1 MNYRWLVVLL
11 VLVAMGA
18 GAWMLL
24 KPPELGALS
33 SAAPVAA
40 DAPGDVRKVPETTA
54 RTATPTPPPAPAS
67 VVAAAVPARPSNYAE
82 FVTAKNLRA
91 LYDRLRTTQDGTTPD
106 GEYLLYEILR
116 RCANVSD
123 RNGPRPMPRSLPTR
137 DQFVASV
144 TSTDPQREKRL
155 AAFDQVEGNRC
166 AGFEN
171 VNVTQAELNKLLA
184 DAAGA
189 GDPKAR
195 ALSVEVELQQRR
207 PGNRTLSDAQM
218 DTLRQAVA
226 TRDPGAVM
234 TAGRL
239 ISNTYQDLT
248 VRVGPDGQVAEPR
261 ALFNAWQMLAC
272 EYGYPCGSDNAF
284 VLTECALRS
293 HCDATTLQDFL
304 TFYGSSMHDSQL
316 LAQYQQ
322 ILRNAV
328 TTGDWSQL
336 SMVRGARPPGA
347 PRMYFPPR

>member
-1 MNYRWLVVLL
+1 MNYRWLVVLV
-11 VLVAMGA
+11 VLVALGA
-18 GAWMLL
+18 GAYALL
-24 KPPELGALS
+24 RPPEMSLPS
-33 SAAPVAA
+33 SAASTSADTPGDLRKLPETAA
-40 DAPGDVRKVPETTA
+40 RPASPAAAPAPGPATSPLQPVR
-54 RTATPTPPPAPAS
+54 AS
-67 VVAAAVPARPSNYAE
+67 SYAE

-91 LYDRLRTTQDGTTPD
+91 LYDRLRGTPEGSTPE
-106 GEYLLYEILR
+106 GQYLLYEILK

-123 RNGPRPMPRSLPTR
+123 RTGPRPVTRNLPAR

-144 TSTDPQREKRL
+144 TATDPQREKRL
-155 AAFDQVEGNRC
+155 AAYEQVEGNRC

-171 VNVTQAELNKLLA
+171 VTVTQADLNRMLA
-184 DAAGA
+184 DAANA

-195 ALSVEVELQQRR
+195 ALSVELELQQRR
-207 PGNRTLSDAQM
+207 PGTRSLTDAQVE
-218 DTLRQAVA
+218 TLKQVLA

-272 EYGYPCGSDNAF
+272 EYGYPCGSDNSF

-328 TTGDWSQL
+328 TTGDWSQVSL
-336 SMVRGARPPGA
+336 ARGPRPPGA
-347 PRMYFPPR
+347 PRMWFPPR